1 MVGEFLNKRTYSIA
15 AYHFLSQHINF
26 PSLCLCF
33 QQYCFW
39 ANIVLNSL
47 LFSLLVHGNIQKLL
61 IIFAKSNVLVL
72 LFLNLNFLQIL
83 HLLCSPSFL
92 NLGFQSASVLLCSSY
107 TSRNPC
113 SVSLFTIQILQY
125 RISYNIQCLPL
136 PSTFQVRNNYY
147 FRCWVSGQKP
157 DLHSQHI

>member
-61 IIFAKSNVLVL
+61 IIFM
-72 LFLNLNFLQIL
+72 
-83 HLLCSPSFL
+83 P
-92 NLGFQSASVLLCSSY
+92 
-107 TSRNPC
+107 NPM
-113 SVSLFTIQILQY
+113 SLF
-125 RISYNIQCLPL
+125 C
-136 PSTFQVRNNYY
+136 F
-147 FRCWVSGQKP
+147 F
-157 DLHSQHI
+157 